1 MQANLQAN
9 PTSAFFAF
17 ILVLI
22 AVGVSYKEKLRLEKE
37 IIWAV
42 ARMIVQLIIVGF
54 ILEFIFDVNNL
65 WLTLGMAGV
74 IIFNAAVNAAQRGK
88 GLEHSF
94 RNSLIALFTSSAIT
108 LATLILS
115 GSLEVIP
122 SQIIPITGM
131 IVGGAMRAV
140 GLAYSNLLQ
149 LYKDQEQ
156 AVLERLALGATPYQ
170 ASKDILRITIKNGL
184 QPTIDSIKTTGL
196 VTLPGMMAGL
206 MFAGVDP
213 AKAIIYQIVVMFM
226 MIAATAI
233 STYIATYLAYRSFFN
248 DRYQLR
254 SRIIQDKN

>member
-1 MQANLQAN
+1 MEANLQAN
-9 PTSAFFAF
+9 PISVIFSFV
-17 ILVLI
+17 LVLI
-22 AVGVSYKEKLRLEKE
+22 AVAVSYREKLGLGKE
-37 IIWAV
+37 ILWAV
-42 ARMIVQLIIVGF
+42 TRMIIQLVIVGF
-54 ILEFIFDVNNL
+54 VLDVIFEVDNL
-65 WLTLGMAGV
+65 WLTLAMAAV

-94 RNSLIALFTSSAIT
+94 RNSMIALFTSTTVT
-108 LATLILS
+108 LAALILS

-131 IVGGAMRAV
+131 IAGGAMRAV

-149 LYKDQEQ
+149 LFKDQEQ

-170 ASKDILRITIKNGL
+170 ASKNILRITIKNGL
-184 QPTIDSIKTTGL
+184 QPTIDNIKTTGL

-213 AKAIIYQIVVMFM
+213 AKAIMYQIVVMFM

-248 DRYQLR
+248 DRYQLKT
-254 SRIIQDKN
+254 RIIKE

>member
-1 MQANLQAN
+1 MGANLQAN

-17 ILVLI
+17 TLVLI
-22 AVGVSYKEKLRLEKE
+22 AVAVSYKEKLGLGKE
-37 IIWAV
+37 ILWAV
-42 ARMIVQLIIVGF
+42 ARMIIQLIIVGF
-54 ILEFIFDVNNL
+54 VLDTIFEVNNI
-65 WLTLGMAGV
+65 WLTLAMAGV

-94 RNSLIALFTSSAIT
+94 RNSLIALFTSTAIT
-108 LATLILS
+108 LTALILS

-170 ASKDILRITIKNGL
+170 ASQNILKITIKNGL
-184 QPTIDSIKTTGL
+184 EPTIDNIKTTGL

-213 AKAIIYQIVVMFM
+213 AMAIIYQIVVMFM

-248 DRYQLR
+248 DRYQLQT
-254 SRIIQDKN
+254 RIIKDEK

>member
-1 MQANLQAN
+1 MEANLQAT
-9 PTSAFFAF
+9 PTSAFFSLV
-17 ILVLI
+17 LVLI
-22 AVGVSYKEKLRLEKE
+22 AVAVSYKEKLGLEKE
-37 IIWAV
+37 IIWSV
-42 ARMIVQLIIVGF
+42 TRMIIQLIVVGF

-65 WLTLGMAGV
+65 WLTLAMAAV

-94 RNSLIALFTSSAIT
+94 RNSLIALFTSSVIT
-108 LATLILS
+108 LAALILS

-170 ASKDILRITIKNGL
+170 ASKNILRITIKNGL

-213 AKAIIYQIVVMFM
+213 AMAIIYQIVVMFM

-233 STYIATYLAYRSFFN
+233 ATYIATYLAYRSFFN

-254 SRIIQDKN
+254 TRIIEEKN